1 MAGNRGSKPS
11 EKRGGRPIGAPNKET
26 LAFADT
32 LEVLVGDPIEGMARI
47 VMDEPA
53 ELAYARMYK
62 ELAQYV
68 ACKKVI
74 EVSSEEAGPVPIK
87 ISWAQW

>member
-1 MAGNRGSKPS
+1 
-11 EKRGGRPIGAPNKET
+11 
-26 LAFADT
+26 
-32 LEVLVGDPIEGMARI
+32 
-47 VMDEPA
+47 
-53 ELAYARMYK
+53 MYK